1 MIQRG
6 GPLVAHAPALA
17 SSPRRCLFS
26 IVGWHPATRI
36 PELLGPTIN
45 ASSTSACCQL
55 GTCAL
60 ALYAFPPHLAPVLS
74 HACLPSPFGTCALAC
89 MPSLPIWHLC
99 SRMHAFPPRPFRS
112 FRSTHA
118 FPPDADHAACVCSAF
133 PPVTS
138 VTVLEDNGLRGSIRG
153 RAGSLRR
160 DQGMMMSNARATR
173 APPQTVPATAVPTTT
188 PSPNWAGSEGGG

>member
-6 GPLVAHAPALA
+6 GPLVARAPALA

-55 GTCAL
+55 
-60 ALYAFPPHLAPVLS
+60 
-74 HACLPSPFGTCALAC
+74 GTCALAC

>member
-6 GPLVAHAPALA
+6 GPLVARAPALA

-45 ASSTSACCQL
+45 ASSTSRV
-55 GTCAL
+55 
-60 ALYAFPPHLAPVLS
+60 PVVSLAPVLS
-74 HACLPSPFGTCALAC
+74 LACIPSPFGTCALAC